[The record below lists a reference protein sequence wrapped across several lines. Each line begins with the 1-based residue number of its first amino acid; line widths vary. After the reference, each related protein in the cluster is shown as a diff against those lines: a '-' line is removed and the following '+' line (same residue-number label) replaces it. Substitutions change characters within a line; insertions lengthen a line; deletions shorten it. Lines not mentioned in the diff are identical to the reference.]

1 MFFLTEFEHKVKLML
16 YECNSNAITQVLI
29 IFIKE
34 YIINQKN
41 QKIMKNHILTAA
53 LAFGLIASANSIE
66 GDNLQ
71 NNLNNVTEVAIVDVS
86 PFCQSIS
93 KNDIQTVKK
102 LIKMGVSVNK
112 FSGGKSPLM
121 YAARYNRIEI
131 IKLLV
136 EKGADIKAVDKHGT
150 SVAQYAKRS
159 GAIEAYELLKEMR
172 KSK

>member
-1 MFFLTEFEHKVKLML
+1 
-16 YECNSNAITQVLI
+16 
-29 IFIKE
+29 
-34 YIINQKN
+34 
-41 QKIMKNHILTAA
+41 MKNYILTAA

-66 GDNLQ
+66 GNNLQ
-71 NNLNNVTEVAIVDVS
+71 NDLQKNTETSIVDVS

-93 KNDIQTVKK
+93 KNDIETVKK

-136 EKGADIKAVDKHGT
+136 EKGADIRAVDKQGT
-150 SVAQYAKRS
+150 SVTQYAERS
-159 GAIEAYELLKEMR
+159 GAVEAYELLKELR
-172 KSK
+172 KKK